1 MVNATDPESAA
12 VIHLEDEELN
22 VVIVL

>member
-1 MVNATDPESAA
+1 MVNTTDPESAA